1 MVVRRQGALFSAFSI
16 FLAAGAAA
24 QQSGPAPAAAP
35 GGQLDEIIVTARKV
49 EERLL
54 DVPMTITAFGAVE
67 LERFGAV
74 SLRDIATATPGLFV
88 SSALGSRSSDRIA
101 IRGISAVAGTAGFVG
116 VFIDGVYVPSS
127 FAQSLELSNVER
139 VEVLKGPQSALFGRA
154 TLSGAINYVTR
165 RPGNEWESQAIATVG
180 DYGWREVSGNVAGPI
195 SETWSMLVGGRYYER
210 GSTYTNQL
218 TGLKELGG
226 QTSRNGTIGL
236 RWRPNDDFEAYFR
249 LLLGN
254 DSDEAA
260 AVYHQNSLANNC
272 LLQPNP
278 MAPTQQFPTY
288 YCGEVLPNANAIR
301 TITRNSSVPAGFR
314 GTFQDDGIAGLDRDS
329 TRAALQMDWLRGDL
343 TYSSVTALG
352 AEKVRD
358 ATDLTTR
365 AAFAYAATVGLP
377 SITFDRDVRFRDFS
391 QELRVAYSGDGPF
404 SGLVG
409 LYYFD
414 NRRTE
419 FFPYRA
425 GTPAA
430 DAGRR
435 DETNYAVFGHL
446 QWDATD
452 RLSLAAEARWQQDEI
467 GLTNR
472 SSTPNIDLSIKTN
485 SVLPRFTVDY
495 KLTDDLM
502 LYGVASRGSKPASI
516 NTAPELTA
524 CSERQQTNEEEAE
537 NFELGIKGQLF
548 DRRLTFQAAVF
559 DIDWS
564 NQEYAG
570 VLQPGECGNNTQL
583 IRLTVNGGETTVQ
596 GIEFEASAIVVPDW
610 LTVRATYSINDTQ
623 IKVGRATTG
632 TDALEG
638 ILGNGTSGFTPTC
651 QFVALVMG
659 APPPGA
665 VQSAYCPTS
674 TAGVNTLQ
682 GGDFRGLNTSFP
694 AQAEYLASLSATLGH
709 EIGSTG
715 YDWFLRTDLFR
726 ASKQYESIYNYA
738 YIGPRENVNLRL
750 GVRNDNLEFA
760 LWARN
765 LTDDDTPTALLRS
778 ISFQDD
784 DGTGPRTV
792 NSRGYTLYLADPRM
806 YGATLTYRFR

>member
-1 MVVRRQGALFSAFSI
+1 MIVRRQGAFSGAF
-16 FLAAGAAA
+16 FLLLAGGAAA
-24 QQSGPAPAAAP
+24 QQSDTTAARAS
-35 GGQLDEIIVTARKV
+35 GGQVEEIVVTARKV
-49 EERLL
+49 EERLI
-54 DVPMTITAFGAVE
+54 DVPLTITAFNAVE
-67 LERFGAV
+67 LERSGAIG
-74 SLRDIATATPGLFV
+74 LRDLANSTPGLFI

-101 IRGISAVAGTAGFVG
+101 IRGISAVAGTAGFAG
-116 VFIDGVYVPSS
+116 IFIDGVFVPSS
-127 FAQSLELSNVER
+127 LAQSLELSNVER

-165 RPGNEWESQAIATVG
+165 RPGDAWESMASASTG
-180 DYGWREVSGNVAGPI
+180 EYGFREISGNVAGPI
-195 SETWSMLVGGRYYER
+195 SDTWSMLVGGRYFER
-210 GSTYTNQL
+210 GSMFTNQL

-226 QTSRNGTIGL
+226 QSSRNGTIGL
-236 RWRPNDDFEAYFR
+236 RWRPNDDFDAYFR
-249 LLLGN
+249 LLVGR

-272 LLQPNP
+272 LFQPNP

-288 YCGEVLPNANAIR
+288 YCGEVLPNADAIR
-301 TITRNSSVPAGFR
+301 TIASNSAAPAGFR
-314 GTFQDDGIAGLDRDS
+314 GTYQDDGIAGLDRDS
-329 TRAALQMDWLRGDL
+329 ARAALQLDWRRGDL
-343 TYSSVTALG
+343 TFSSVTATG
-352 AEKVRD
+352 ADKVRD
-358 ATDLTTR
+358 ANDLTTR
-365 AAFAYAATVGLP
+365 AAFTFAAPSGLP

-391 QELRVAYSGDGPF
+391 QELRVAYSGEGAF
-404 SGLVG
+404 SGLAG

-419 FFPYRA
+419 FLAYRA
-425 GTPAA
+425 GTAAA

-435 DETNYAVFGHL
+435 DETNYAAFGRL
-446 QWDATD
+446 QWDPTD
-452 RLSLAAEARWQQDEI
+452 RLSVSAEARWQQDEI
-467 GLTNR
+467 GLVNT
-472 SSTPNIDLSIKTN
+472 SSNPRIDLSIKTN

-495 KLTDDLM
+495 KMTDDLM
-502 LYGVASRGSKPASI
+502 VYGIASRGSKPATI

-524 CSERQQTNEEEAE
+524 CSERQKTEEEEAE

-559 DIDWS
+559 DIDWT

-570 VLQPGECGNNTQL
+570 VLQPGDCGNNTAL

-596 GIEFEASAIVVPDW
+596 GIEFDATAIVVPDW

-623 IKVGRATTG
+623 IKLGRATTG
-632 TDALEG
+632 TEALEG
-638 ILGNGTSGFTPTC
+638 ILGYGSAGFTPTC

-659 APPPGA
+659 APPAGS
-665 VQSAYCPTS
+665 VQSPFCP
-674 TAGVNTLQ
+674 AAVGGVNTLQ

-709 EIGSTG
+709 ALGGTG
-715 YDWFLRTDLFR
+715 YDWFLRADFSR

-750 GVRNDNLEFA
+750 GVRDERLEFT

-765 LTDDDTPTALLRS
+765 LTDDETPTTVLRS
-778 ISFQDD
+778 VSFFDD
-784 DGTGPRTV
+784 DGATGPRTA
-792 NSRGYTLYLADPRM
+792 NSRGYTLYLNDPRM
-806 YGATLTYRFR
+806 YGATLSYRF